1 MPQKRKQNTNTPK
14 SQPTRRSVNPRPRVS
29 SSYNSA
35 TKKSG
40 FSTSLPGPLSSTE
53 SSRPS
58 LDGSRPSV
66 GKTVK
71 RSDYGEGGFSSGGFS
86 AGNGVPFSRR
96 SLLIGAGALAGVA
109 IVGGVGSQAVSS
121 NTKSTSDLDILSVPE
136 NKVTN
141 LDNLSEVSSADH
153 VAVIG
158 NFKLP
163 YGSLCWADNSTVAAC
178 LVPGET
184 ASPLNTVRLLYLST
198 GSNPVVLKNAINHD
212 KGFEILDVRC
222 SDSGMIWVESN
233 LFTKQWIVMTGS
245 LSGGEV
251 SNIVQVDQG
260 DENWASPSIAAVQ
273 NRAFWQVCP
282 NTTGENANDRSALKH
297 ATFGS
302 SEVGVAW
309 TSKRPFA
316 TRVTPVVDGV
326 VITPRA
332 DSTSVH
338 YQITKISASDATMVD
353 QITLPASMKPFEAT
367 YLGNGLSFS
376 FDAIYNYGGG
386 IANLGTYTPM
396 GGTDAYHYS
405 DCDWFRFGRTPTAA
419 PCWSDGWFL
428 AKSTRT
434 IVGIHFPDKVFFSI
448 DIADN
453 TDNYGEYLISSGT
466 QSSFCGL
473 SQIKSTKA
481 GEESYALIRVYTII

>member
-1 MPQKRKQNTNTPK
+1 MPQKRRPNSNAPK
-14 SQPTRRSVNPRPRVS
+14 SQPTRRSVNPRPKVS
-29 SSYNSA
+29 SSYSSA
-35 TKKSG
+35 NKKNG

-58 LDGSRPSV
+58 LDGSRSGI
-66 GKTVK
+66 GKPVK

-86 AGNGVPFSRR
+86 AGDGVPFSRR

-109 IVGGVGSQAVSS
+109 LVGGVGSQAVSS
-121 NTKSTSDLDILSVPE
+121 NTKTTSELDILSVPE
-136 NKVTN
+136 DKVTN
-141 LDNLSEVSSADH
+141 LTDLSEVASADH
-153 VAVIG
+153 VALIG

-163 YGSLCWADNSTVAAC
+163 YGTLCWADNSTVAAC

-184 ASPLNTVRLLYLST
+184 SSPLNTVRLLYLST
-198 GSNPVVLKNAINHD
+198 GSNPVVLTNAVNHD
-212 KGFEILDVRC
+212 KGFEIIDVRC
-222 SDSGMIWVESN
+222 SDSGMIWVEAN
-233 LFTKQWIVMTGS
+233 LFTNQWIVMTGL
-245 LSGGEV
+245 LSGGTV
-251 SNIVQVDQG
+251 TGILQVDQG
-260 DENWASPSIAAVQ
+260 DGNWVSPSIAAVQ

-282 NTTGENANDRSALKH
+282 TTTGDNANDRSALKH
-297 ATFGS
+297 AVFGS

-309 TSKRPFA
+309 TSKRAFA
-316 TRVTPVVDGV
+316 TRVTPVIDGV

-338 YQITKISASDATMVD
+338 YQLTKISAADATMVD
-353 QITLPASMKPFEAT
+353 QLTLPASMKPFEAT
-367 YLGNGLSFS
+367 YLGSGFSFS

-386 IANLGTYTPM
+386 IANLGTYAPM
-396 GGTDAYHYS
+396 QATNAYSYNDS
-405 DCDWFRFGRTPTAA
+405 EWFRFGRTPTAA
-419 PCWSDGWFL
+419 PCWSDGWFI

-453 TDNYGEYLISSGT
+453 TDTYGEYLISSGT
-466 QSSFCGL
+466 QNTFCGL

-481 GEESYALIRVYTII
+481 GEESYAQVRVYSII